1 MKLTCLKCEI
11 HDSGLCEVSLN
22 RPNVHNAF
30 DDQLIK
36 ELTELLEKLQNEKRV
51 RLLVLKGE
59 GKSFSAG
66 ADLNWMRA
74 MADFSWKQNY
84 QDSLGLATLMS
95 TLANFTRPTVA
106 LVHGSA
112 FGGGV
117 GLVAC
122 CDFAIAAESTK
133 FSLSETKLGLVPAVI
148 SPYVVRAIG
157 KRQAFRTF
165 YSAEVFD
172 AKEARRIGLVQVTY
186 KDDDF
191 KKESHAFIDKILNN
205 GPEAI
210 YQSKHLIEYVADKP
224 LTEEVIRDTAQKI
237 ADIRATAEG
246 KEGVSAFLE
255 KRKPNWDDAKPTSPD
270 LLA

>member
-11 HDSGLCEVSLN
+11 HESGLCEVSLD
-22 RPNVHNAF
+22 RPKVHNAF

-36 ELTELLEKLQNEKRV
+36 ELTELLEKLQNDKRI

-84 QDSLGLATLMS
+84 QDSLGLATLMA
-95 TLANFTRPTVA
+95 TLANFTRPTLA

-133 FSLSETKLGLVPAVI
+133 FSLSETKLGLIPAVI

-157 KRQAFRTF
+157 KRQAFRAF
-165 YSAEVFD
+165 YSAEIFD
-172 AKEARRIGLVQVTY
+172 AKEARKMGLVQFTIS
-186 KDDDF
+186 DDDF
-191 KKESHAFIDKILNN
+191 KKDSKAYIEKILNN

-210 YQSKHLIEYVADKP
+210 YQAKHLIEHVADKP
-224 LTEEVIRDTAQKI
+224 VTEDIIRDTAQKI

-246 KEGVSAFLE
+246 KEGVTAFLE
-255 KRKPNWDDAKPTSPD
+255 KRKPNWDEAKPKSPD
-270 LLA
+270 MLA